1 MMKAR
6 VIESALLA
14 TALIFPVVAQAQ
26 DVSGTLSD
34 GVAENDIQV
43 LKENTKEIEHVAE
56 ENAALAEGAEK
67 SAKAEKTAE
76 ESAKTVDEAGKVA
89 EDNASDDVAKVA
101 DEAGKVAEDKASDDD
116 AKVADDAVKTTDDAG
131 KAAEVEEKSADEAGK
146 VAEEKAS
153 DDVAKVADEAGK
165 VAEVEEKSA
174 DEAVK
179 VAEVEE
185 KSAGEA
191 VKVVEENL
199 VDDAVKVADKGEDKA
214 SKDGEKSSK
223 DDKDDDDKSWGVNAA
238 IGFDLGLGAFTKD
251 EYARKVRS
259 RFTMTLGGYYTI
271 PVIDTDIHLETGFSQ
286 WMSKA
291 GGSNGKYEFRWSDTT
306 IGLSRE
312 IWSYKSGE
320 FSVAFNAD
328 LSFVLPTSKASINA
342 NLYTSI
348 VPSLAAS
355 IKLWRF
361 SLAYGI
367 TYSYNAHKYTSV
379 TLDPDDIDVLSR
391 STGNEII
398 DSHNIA
404 IGGVLAEHD
413 LANQFVLGIECIR
426 KVLDL
431 SIGFAF
437 ADSWSYDNG
446 TITSDDEFVGKHAK
460 VGRGHSQYS
469 QGSLVL
475 SYKPI
480 KYATVSFGMVS
491 TQPWKTADNKTLRF
505 PWFDTE
511 SPSKNYTKFML
522 SATFQY

>member
-1 MMKAR
+1 MKAR

-26 DVSGTLSD
+26 DVAGTLSD

-43 LKENTKEIEHVAE
+43 LKENTKEIEHVVE

-67 SAKAEKTAE
+67 SAEAEKTAE
-76 ESAKTVDEAGKVA
+76 ESAKT
-89 EDNASDDVAKVA
+89 
-101 DEAGKVAEDKASDDD
+101 
-116 AKVADDAVKTTDDAG
+116 
-131 KAAEVEEKSADEAGK
+131 ADEAGK

-153 DDVAKVADEAGK
+153 DDLAKVADEAGK

-179 VAEVEE
+179 VAEAEE
-185 KSAGEA
+185 KSADEA
-191 VKVVEENL
+191 VKVAEVEEKPA
-199 VDDAVKVADKGEDKA
+199 DEAVKVADKGEDKA

-437 ADSWSYDNG
+437 ADSWTYDNG

-511 SPSKNYTKFML
+511 SPSKNYTKFLL

>member
-26 DVSGTLSD
+26 DVAGTLSD

-43 LKENTKEIEHVAE
+43 LKENTKEIEHVVE

-67 SAKAEKTAE
+67 SAEAEKTAE
-76 ESAKTVDEAGKVA
+76 ESAKT
-89 EDNASDDVAKVA
+89 
-101 DEAGKVAEDKASDDD
+101 
-116 AKVADDAVKTTDDAG
+116 
-131 KAAEVEEKSADEAGK
+131 ADEAGK

-179 VAEVEE
+179 VAEAEE
-185 KSAGEA
+185 KSADEA
-191 VKVVEENL
+191 VKVAEVEEKPA
-199 VDDAVKVADKGEDKA
+199 DEAVKVADKGEDKA

-437 ADSWSYDNG
+437 ADSWTYDNG

-511 SPSKNYTKFML
+511 SPSKNYTKFLL

>member
-1 MMKAR
+1 MKAR

-26 DVSGTLSD
+26 DVAGTLSD

-43 LKENTKEIEHVAE
+43 LKENTKEIEHVVE

-67 SAKAEKTAE
+67 SAEAEKTAE
-76 ESAKTVDEAGKVA
+76 ESAKT
-89 EDNASDDVAKVA
+89 
-101 DEAGKVAEDKASDDD
+101 
-116 AKVADDAVKTTDDAG
+116 
-131 KAAEVEEKSADEAGK
+131 ADEAGK

-179 VAEVEE
+179 VVEAEEKSADEAVKVAEVEE
-185 KSAGEA
+185 KPADE
-191 VKVVEENL
+191 
-199 VDDAVKVADKGEDKA
+199 AVKVADKGEDKA

-437 ADSWSYDNG
+437 ADSWTYDNG

-475 SYKPI
+475 SYKSI
-480 KYATVSFGMVS
+480 KYATGSFGMVS

-511 SPSKNYTKFML
+511 SPSKNYTKFLL

>member
-1 MMKAR
+1 MKAR

-26 DVSGTLSD
+26 DVAGTLSD

-43 LKENTKEIEHVAE
+43 LKENTKEIEHVVE

-67 SAKAEKTAE
+67 SAEAEKTAE
-76 ESAKTVDEAGKVA
+76 ESAKT
-89 EDNASDDVAKVA
+89 A
-101 DEAGKVAEDKASDDD
+101 DEAGKVAEEKASDDL
-116 AKVADDAVKTTDDAG
+116 
-131 KAAEVEEKSADEAGK
+131 AEVADEAGK

-153 DDVAKVADEAGK
+153 DDVAKVA
-165 VAEVEEKSA
+165 EVEEKPA
-174 DEAVK
+174 DE
-179 VAEVEE
+179 
-185 KSAGEA
+185 
-191 VKVVEENL
+191 
-199 VDDAVKVADKGEDKA
+199 AVKVADKGEDKA

-437 ADSWSYDNG
+437 ADSWTYDNG

-511 SPSKNYTKFML
+511 SPSKNYTKFLL

>member
-1 MMKAR
+1 MKAR

-26 DVSGTLSD
+26 DVAGTLSD

-43 LKENTKEIEHVAE
+43 LKENTKEIEHVVE

-67 SAKAEKTAE
+67 SAEAEKTAE
-76 ESAKTVDEAGKVA
+76 ESAKT
-89 EDNASDDVAKVA
+89 
-101 DEAGKVAEDKASDDD
+101 
-116 AKVADDAVKTTDDAG
+116 
-131 KAAEVEEKSADEAGK
+131 ADEAGK

-179 VAEVEE
+179 VVEAEEKSADEAVKVAEVEE
-185 KSAGEA
+185 KPADE
-191 VKVVEENL
+191 
-199 VDDAVKVADKGEDKA
+199 AVKVADKGEDKA

-437 ADSWSYDNG
+437 ADSWTYDNG

-475 SYKPI
+475 SHKPI

-511 SPSKNYTKFML
+511 SPSKNYTKFLL

>member
-1 MMKAR
+1 MKAR

-26 DVSGTLSD
+26 DVAGTLSD

-43 LKENTKEIEHVAE
+43 LKENTKEIEHVVE
-56 ENAALAEGAEK
+56 ENAALAEGAEE
-67 SAKAEKTAE
+67 SAEAEKTAE
-76 ESAKTVDEAGKVA
+76 ESAKT
-89 EDNASDDVAKVA
+89 
-101 DEAGKVAEDKASDDD
+101 
-116 AKVADDAVKTTDDAG
+116 
-131 KAAEVEEKSADEAGK
+131 ADEAGK

-165 VAEVEEKSA
+165 VAEEKASDDVAKVADEAVKVAEAEEKSA

-185 KSAGEA
+185 KPADE
-191 VKVVEENL
+191 
-199 VDDAVKVADKGEDKA
+199 AVKVADKGEDKA

-437 ADSWSYDNG
+437 ADSWTYDNG

-511 SPSKNYTKFML
+511 SPSKNYTKFLL

>member
-1 MMKAR
+1 MKAR

-26 DVSGTLSD
+26 DVAGTLSD

-43 LKENTKEIEHVAE
+43 LKENTKEIEHVVE

-67 SAKAEKTAE
+67 SAEAEKTAE
-76 ESAKTVDEAGKVA
+76 ESAKT
-89 EDNASDDVAKVA
+89 
-101 DEAGKVAEDKASDDD
+101 
-116 AKVADDAVKTTDDAG
+116 
-131 KAAEVEEKSADEAGK
+131 ADEAGK

-153 DDVAKVADEAGK
+153 DDLAKVADEAGK

-179 VAEVEE
+179 VAEAEE
-185 KSAGEA
+185 KSADEA
-191 VKVVEENL
+191 VKVAEVEEKPA
-199 VDDAVKVADKGEDKA
+199 DETVKVADKGEDKA
-214 SKDGEKSSK
+214 SKDGKKSSK

-437 ADSWSYDNG
+437 ADSWTYDNG

-511 SPSKNYTKFML
+511 SPSKNYTKFLL

>member
-1 MMKAR
+1 MKAR

-26 DVSGTLSD
+26 DVAGTLSD

-43 LKENTKEIEHVAE
+43 LKENTKEIEHVVE

-67 SAKAEKTAE
+67 SAEAEKTAE
-76 ESAKTVDEAGKVA
+76 ESAKT
-89 EDNASDDVAKVA
+89 
-101 DEAGKVAEDKASDDD
+101 
-116 AKVADDAVKTTDDAG
+116 
-131 KAAEVEEKSADEAGK
+131 ADEAGK

-153 DDVAKVADEAGK
+153 DDLAEVADEAGK

-179 VAEVEE
+179 VAEAEE
-185 KSAGEA
+185 KSADEA
-191 VKVVEENL
+191 VKVAEVEEKPA
-199 VDDAVKVADKGEDKA
+199 DEAVKVADKGEDKA

-437 ADSWSYDNG
+437 ADSWTYDNG

-511 SPSKNYTKFML
+511 SPSKNYTKFLL

>member
-1 MMKAR
+1 MKAR

-26 DVSGTLSD
+26 DVAGTLSD

-43 LKENTKEIEHVAE
+43 LKENTKEIEHVVE

-67 SAKAEKTAE
+67 SAEAEKTAE
-76 ESAKTVDEAGKVA
+76 ESAKT
-89 EDNASDDVAKVA
+89 A
-101 DEAGKVAEDKASDDD
+101 DEAGKVAEEKASDDL
-116 AKVADDAVKTTDDAG
+116 AKV
-131 KAAEVEEKSADEAGK
+131 ADEAGK

-179 VAEVEE
+179 VAEAEE
-185 KSAGEA
+185 KSADDA
-191 VKVVEENL
+191 VKVAEVEEKPA
-199 VDDAVKVADKGEDKA
+199 DEAVKVADKGEDKA

-437 ADSWSYDNG
+437 ADSWTYDNG

-511 SPSKNYTKFML
+511 SPSKNYTKFLL

>member
-26 DVSGTLSD
+26 DVAGTLSD

-43 LKENTKEIEHVAE
+43 LKENTKEIEHVVE

-67 SAKAEKTAE
+67 SAEAEKTAE
-76 ESAKTVDEAGKVA
+76 ESAKT
-89 EDNASDDVAKVA
+89 
-101 DEAGKVAEDKASDDD
+101 
-116 AKVADDAVKTTDDAG
+116 
-131 KAAEVEEKSADEAGK
+131 ADEAGK

-153 DDVAKVADEAGK
+153 DDLAKVADEAGK

-179 VAEVEE
+179 VAEAEE
-185 KSAGEA
+185 KSADEA
-191 VKVVEENL
+191 VKVAEVEEKPA
-199 VDDAVKVADKGEDKA
+199 DEAVKVADKGEDKA

-437 ADSWSYDNG
+437 ADSWTYDNG

-511 SPSKNYTKFML
+511 SPSKNYTKFLL

>member
-26 DVSGTLSD
+26 DVAGTLSD

-43 LKENTKEIEHVAE
+43 LKENTKEIEHVVE

-67 SAKAEKTAE
+67 SAEAEKTAE
-76 ESAKTVDEAGKVA
+76 ESAKT
-89 EDNASDDVAKVA
+89 A
-101 DEAGKVAEDKASDDD
+101 DEAGKVAEEKASDDL
-116 AKVADDAVKTTDDAG
+116 AKV
-131 KAAEVEEKSADEAGK
+131 ADEAGK

-179 VAEVEE
+179 VAEAEE
-185 KSAGEA
+185 KSADEA
-191 VKVVEENL
+191 VKVAEVEEKPA
-199 VDDAVKVADKGEDKA
+199 DEAVKVADKGEDKA
-214 SKDGEKSSK
+214 SKDGEKSSQ

-437 ADSWSYDNG
+437 ADSWTYDNG

-511 SPSKNYTKFML
+511 SPSKNYTKFLL

>member
-1 MMKAR
+1 MKAR

-26 DVSGTLSD
+26 DVAGTLSD

-43 LKENTKEIEHVAE
+43 LKENTKEIEHVVE

-67 SAKAEKTAE
+67 SAEAEKTAE
-76 ESAKTVDEAGKVA
+76 ESAKT
-89 EDNASDDVAKVA
+89 A
-101 DEAGKVAEDKASDDD
+101 DEAGKVAEEKASDDL
-116 AKVADDAVKTTDDAG
+116 AKVAD
-131 KAAEVEEKSADEAGK
+131 EADK

-179 VAEVEE
+179 VAEAEE
-185 KSAGEA
+185 KSADEA
-191 VKVVEENL
+191 VKVAEVEEKPA
-199 VDDAVKVADKGEDKA
+199 DEAVKVADKGEDKA

-437 ADSWSYDNG
+437 ADSWTYDNG

-511 SPSKNYTKFML
+511 SPSKNYTKFLL

>member
-26 DVSGTLSD
+26 DVAGTLSD

-43 LKENTKEIEHVAE
+43 LKENTKEIEHVVE

-67 SAKAEKTAE
+67 SAEAEKTAE
-76 ESAKTVDEAGKVA
+76 ESAKT
-89 EDNASDDVAKVA
+89 
-101 DEAGKVAEDKASDDD
+101 
-116 AKVADDAVKTTDDAG
+116 
-131 KAAEVEEKSADEAGK
+131 ADEAGK
-146 VAEEKAS
+146 VAEERAS

-179 VAEVEE
+179 VAEAEE
-185 KSAGEA
+185 KSADEA
-191 VKVVEENL
+191 VKVAEVEEKPA
-199 VDDAVKVADKGEDKA
+199 DEAVKVADKGEDKA

-437 ADSWSYDNG
+437 ADSWTYDNG

-511 SPSKNYTKFML
+511 SPSKNYTKFLL

>member
-1 MMKAR
+1 MKAR

-26 DVSGTLSD
+26 DVAGTLSD

-43 LKENTKEIEHVAE
+43 LKENTKEIEHVVE

-67 SAKAEKTAE
+67 SAEAEKTAE
-76 ESAKTVDEAGKVA
+76 ESAKT
-89 EDNASDDVAKVA
+89 A
-101 DEAGKVAEDKASDDD
+101 DEAGKVAEEKASDDV
-116 AKVADDAVKTTDDAG
+116 AKV
-131 KAAEVEEKSADEAGK
+131 ADEAGK

-179 VAEVEE
+179 VAEAEEKSADEAVKVAEVEE
-185 KSAGEA
+185 KSADE
-191 VKVVEENL
+191 
-199 VDDAVKVADKGEDKA
+199 AVKVADKGEDKA

-437 ADSWSYDNG
+437 ADSWTYDNG

-511 SPSKNYTKFML
+511 SPSKNYTKFLL

>member
-26 DVSGTLSD
+26 DVAGTLSD

-43 LKENTKEIEHVAE
+43 LKENTKEIEHVVE

-67 SAKAEKTAE
+67 SAEAEKTAE

-89 EDNASDDVAKVA
+89 E
-101 DEAGKVAEDKASDDD
+101 EKASDDL
-116 AKVADDAVKTTDDAG
+116 AKV
-131 KAAEVEEKSADEAGK
+131 ADEAGK

-179 VAEVEE
+179 VAEAEE
-185 KSAGEA
+185 KSADEA
-191 VKVVEENL
+191 VKVAEVEEKPA
-199 VDDAVKVADKGEDKA
+199 DEAVKVADKGEDKA

-437 ADSWSYDNG
+437 ADSWTYDNG

-511 SPSKNYTKFML
+511 SPSKNYTKFLL

>member
-1 MMKAR
+1 MKAR

-26 DVSGTLSD
+26 DVAGTLSD

-43 LKENTKEIEHVAE
+43 LKENTKEIEHVVE
-56 ENAALAEGAEK
+56 ENAALAEGAEE
-67 SAKAEKTAE
+67 SAEAEKTAE
-76 ESAKTVDEAGKVA
+76 ESAKT
-89 EDNASDDVAKVA
+89 A
-101 DEAGKVAEDKASDDD
+101 DEAGKVAEEKASDDL
-116 AKVADDAVKTTDDAG
+116 AKV
-131 KAAEVEEKSADEAGK
+131 ADEAGK

-179 VAEVEE
+179 VAEAEE
-185 KSAGEA
+185 KSADE
-191 VKVVEENL
+191 
-199 VDDAVKVADKGEDKA
+199 AVKVADKGEDKA

-437 ADSWSYDNG
+437 ADSWTYDNG

-511 SPSKNYTKFML
+511 SPSKNYTKFLL

>member
-1 MMKAR
+1 MKAR

-26 DVSGTLSD
+26 DVSGSLSD
-34 GVAENDIQV
+34 GVAENDIQI
-43 LKENTKEIEHVAE
+43 LKENTKEIELVVE
-56 ENAALAEGAEK
+56 ENATLSEGAEK
-67 SAKAEKTAE
+67 SAEAEKTAE
-76 ESAKTVDEAGKVA
+76 ESAKT
-89 EDNASDDVAKVA
+89 
-101 DEAGKVAEDKASDDD
+101 
-116 AKVADDAVKTTDDAG
+116 
-131 KAAEVEEKSADEAGK
+131 AAEAGK

-153 DDVAKVADEAGK
+153 DDVAKVADDAVKTADEAGK
-165 VAEVEEKSA
+165 VAEDKASDDVAKVADDAVKTADEAGKMAEVEEKPADDAVKTA

-191 VKVVEENL
+191 VKVAEENS

-223 DDKDDDDKSWGVNAA
+223 DDDDDKSWGVNAA

-437 ADSWSYDNG
+437 ADSWTYDNG
-446 TITSDDEFVGKHAK
+446 TITSDDQFVGKHAK

-511 SPSKNYTKFML
+511 SPSKNYTKFLL

>member
-26 DVSGTLSD
+26 DVAGTLSD

-43 LKENTKEIEHVAE
+43 LKENTKEIEHVVE

-67 SAKAEKTAE
+67 SAEAEKTAE
-76 ESAKTVDEAGKVA
+76 ESAKT
-89 EDNASDDVAKVA
+89 A
-101 DEAGKVAEDKASDDD
+101 DEAGKVAEEKASDDL
-116 AKVADDAVKTTDDAG
+116 AKV
-131 KAAEVEEKSADEAGK
+131 ADEAGK

-179 VAEVEE
+179 VAEAEE
-185 KSAGEA
+185 KSADE
-191 VKVVEENL
+191 
-199 VDDAVKVADKGEDKA
+199 AVKVADKGEDKA

-431 SIGFAF
+431 SVGFAF
-437 ADSWSYDNG
+437 ADSWTYDNG

-511 SPSKNYTKFML
+511 SPSKNYTKFLL

>member
-1 MMKAR
+1 MKAR

-26 DVSGTLSD
+26 DVAGTLSD

-43 LKENTKEIEHVAE
+43 LKENTKEIEHVVE

-67 SAKAEKTAE
+67 SAEAEKTAE
-76 ESAKTVDEAGKVA
+76 ESAKT
-89 EDNASDDVAKVA
+89 
-101 DEAGKVAEDKASDDD
+101 
-116 AKVADDAVKTTDDAG
+116 
-131 KAAEVEEKSADEAGK
+131 ADEAGK

-153 DDVAKVADEAGK
+153 DDLAKVADEAGK

-179 VAEVEE
+179 VAEAEE
-185 KSAGEA
+185 KPADEA
-191 VKVVEENL
+191 VKVAEVEEKPA
-199 VDDAVKVADKGEDKA
+199 DEAVKVADKGEDKA

-437 ADSWSYDNG
+437 ADSWTYDNG

-511 SPSKNYTKFML
+511 SPSKNYTKFLL

>member
-1 MMKAR
+1 MKAR

-26 DVSGTLSD
+26 DVAGTLSD

-43 LKENTKEIEHVAE
+43 LKENTKEIEHVVE

-67 SAKAEKTAE
+67 SAEAEKTAE
-76 ESAKTVDEAGKVA
+76 ESAKT
-89 EDNASDDVAKVA
+89 A
-101 DEAGKVAEDKASDDD
+101 DEAGKVAEEKASDDL
-116 AKVADDAVKTTDDAG
+116 AKV
-131 KAAEVEEKSADEAGK
+131 ADEAGK

-179 VAEVEE
+179 VAEAEE
-185 KSAGEA
+185 KSADEA
-191 VKVVEENL
+191 VKVAEVEEKPA
-199 VDDAVKVADKGEDKA
+199 DEAVKVADKGEDKA

-312 IWSYKSGE
+312 IRSYKSGE

-437 ADSWSYDNG
+437 ADSWTYDNG

-511 SPSKNYTKFML
+511 SPSKNYTKFLL

>member
-1 MMKAR
+1 MKAR

-26 DVSGTLSD
+26 DVAGTLSD

-43 LKENTKEIEHVAE
+43 LKENTKEIEHVVE

-67 SAKAEKTAE
+67 SAEAEKTAE
-76 ESAKTVDEAGKVA
+76 ESAKT
-89 EDNASDDVAKVA
+89 
-101 DEAGKVAEDKASDDD
+101 
-116 AKVADDAVKTTDDAG
+116 
-131 KAAEVEEKSADEAGK
+131 ADEAGK

-153 DDVAKVADEAGK
+153 DDLAKVANEAGKVAEEKASDDVARVADEAGK

-179 VAEVEE
+179 VAEAEE
-185 KSAGEA
+185 KSADEA
-191 VKVVEENL
+191 VKVAEVEEKPA
-199 VDDAVKVADKGEDKA
+199 DEAVKVADKGEDKA

-437 ADSWSYDNG
+437 ADSWTYDNG

-511 SPSKNYTKFML
+511 SPSKNYTKFLL

>member
-1 MMKAR
+1 MEAR

-26 DVSGTLSD
+26 DVAGTLSD

-43 LKENTKEIEHVAE
+43 LKENTKEIEHVVE

-67 SAKAEKTAE
+67 SAEAEKTAE
-76 ESAKTVDEAGKVA
+76 ESAKT
-89 EDNASDDVAKVA
+89 
-101 DEAGKVAEDKASDDD
+101 
-116 AKVADDAVKTTDDAG
+116 
-131 KAAEVEEKSADEAGK
+131 ADEAGK

-153 DDVAKVADEAGK
+153 DDLAKVADEAGK

-179 VAEVEE
+179 VAEAEE
-185 KSAGEA
+185 KSADEA
-191 VKVVEENL
+191 VKVAEVEEKPA
-199 VDDAVKVADKGEDKA
+199 DEAVKVADKGEDKA

-437 ADSWSYDNG
+437 ADSWTYDNG

-511 SPSKNYTKFML
+511 SPSKNYTKFLL

>member
-1 MMKAR
+1 MKAR

-26 DVSGTLSD
+26 DVAGTLSD

-43 LKENTKEIEHVAE
+43 LKENTKEIEHVVE

-67 SAKAEKTAE
+67 SAEAEKTAE
-76 ESAKTVDEAGKVA
+76 ESAKT
-89 EDNASDDVAKVA
+89 A
-101 DEAGKVAEDKASDDD
+101 DEAGKVAEEKASDDL
-116 AKVADDAVKTTDDAG
+116 AKVAN
-131 KAAEVEEKSADEAGK
+131 EAGK

-179 VAEVEE
+179 VAEAEE
-185 KSAGEA
+185 KSADEA
-191 VKVVEENL
+191 VKVAEVEEKPA
-199 VDDAVKVADKGEDKA
+199 DEAVKVADKGEDKA

-437 ADSWSYDNG
+437 ADSWTYDNG

-511 SPSKNYTKFML
+511 SPSKNYTKFLL
-522 SATFQY
+522 SATFKY

>member
-1 MMKAR
+1 MKAR

-26 DVSGTLSD
+26 DVAGTLSD

-43 LKENTKEIEHVAE
+43 LKENTKEIEHVVE

-67 SAKAEKTAE
+67 SAEAEKTAE
-76 ESAKTVDEAGKVA
+76 ESAKT
-89 EDNASDDVAKVA
+89 
-101 DEAGKVAEDKASDDD
+101 
-116 AKVADDAVKTTDDAG
+116 
-131 KAAEVEEKSADEAGK
+131 ADEAGK

-165 VAEVEEKSA
+165 VAEVEEKSVDEAVKVAEAEEKSA

-185 KSAGEA
+185 KPADE
-191 VKVVEENL
+191 
-199 VDDAVKVADKGEDKA
+199 AVKVADKGEDKA

-437 ADSWSYDNG
+437 ADSWTYDNG

-511 SPSKNYTKFML
+511 SPSKNYTKFLL

>member
-26 DVSGTLSD
+26 DVAGTLSD

-43 LKENTKEIEHVAE
+43 LKENTKEIEHVVE

-67 SAKAEKTAE
+67 SAEAEKTAE
-76 ESAKTVDEAGKVA
+76 ESAKT
-89 EDNASDDVAKVA
+89 A
-101 DEAGKVAEDKASDDD
+101 DEAGKVAEEKASDDV
-116 AKVADDAVKTTDDAG
+116 AKV
-131 KAAEVEEKSADEAGK
+131 ADEAGK

-179 VAEVEE
+179 VAEAEE
-185 KSAGEA
+185 KSADEA
-191 VKVVEENL
+191 VKVAEVEEKPA
-199 VDDAVKVADKGEDKA
+199 DEAVKVADKGEDKA

-437 ADSWSYDNG
+437 ADSWTYDNG

-511 SPSKNYTKFML
+511 SPSKNYTKFLL

>member
-1 MMKAR
+1 MKAR

-26 DVSGTLSD
+26 DVAGTLSD

-43 LKENTKEIEHVAE
+43 LKENTKEIEHVVE

-67 SAKAEKTAE
+67 SAEAEKTAE
-76 ESAKTVDEAGKVA
+76 ESAKT
-89 EDNASDDVAKVA
+89 A
-101 DEAGKVAEDKASDDD
+101 DEAGKVAEEKASDDL
-116 AKVADDAVKTTDDAG
+116 A
-131 KAAEVEEKSADEAGK
+131 K

-179 VAEVEE
+179 VAEAEE
-185 KSAGEA
+185 KSADEA
-191 VKVVEENL
+191 VKVAEVEEKPA
-199 VDDAVKVADKGEDKA
+199 DEAVKVADKGEDKA

-437 ADSWSYDNG
+437 ADSWTYDNG

-511 SPSKNYTKFML
+511 SPSKNYTKFLL

>member
-1 MMKAR
+1 MKAR

-26 DVSGTLSD
+26 DVAGTLSD

-43 LKENTKEIEHVAE
+43 LKENTKEIEHVVE

-67 SAKAEKTAE
+67 SAEAEKTAE
-76 ESAKTVDEAGKVA
+76 ESAKT
-89 EDNASDDVAKVA
+89 A
-101 DEAGKVAEDKASDDD
+101 DEAGKVAEEKASDDL
-116 AKVADDAVKTTDDAG
+116 AKVADEG
-131 KAAEVEEKSADEAGK
+131 GK

-165 VAEVEEKSA
+165 VAEEKASDDVAKSADEAVQVAEAEEKSA
-174 DEAVK
+174 DE
-179 VAEVEE
+179 
-185 KSAGEA
+185 
-191 VKVVEENL
+191 
-199 VDDAVKVADKGEDKA
+199 AVKVADKGEDKA

-437 ADSWSYDNG
+437 ADSWTYDNG

-511 SPSKNYTKFML
+511 SPSKNYTKFLL

>member
-1 MMKAR
+1 MKAR

-14 TALIFPVVAQAQ
+14 TALIFPVVAHAQ
-26 DVSGTLSD
+26 DVAGTLSD

-43 LKENTKEIEHVAE
+43 LKENTKEIEHVVE

-67 SAKAEKTAE
+67 SAEAEKTAE
-76 ESAKTVDEAGKVA
+76 ESAKT
-89 EDNASDDVAKVA
+89 A
-101 DEAGKVAEDKASDDD
+101 DEAGKVAEKKASDDV
-116 AKVADDAVKTTDDAG
+116 AKV
-131 KAAEVEEKSADEAGK
+131 ADEAGK

-179 VAEVEE
+179 VAEAEE
-185 KSAGEA
+185 KSADEA
-191 VKVVEENL
+191 VKVAEVEEKPA
-199 VDDAVKVADKGEDKA
+199 DEAVKVADKGEDKA

-437 ADSWSYDNG
+437 ADSWTYDNG

-511 SPSKNYTKFML
+511 SPSKNYTKFLL

>member
-1 MMKAR
+1 MKAR

-26 DVSGTLSD
+26 DVAGTLSD

-43 LKENTKEIEHVAE
+43 LKENTKEIEHVVE

-67 SAKAEKTAE
+67 SAEAEKTAE
-76 ESAKTVDEAGKVA
+76 ESAKT
-89 EDNASDDVAKVA
+89 A
-101 DEAGKVAEDKASDDD
+101 DEAGKVAEEKASDDL
-116 AKVADDAVKTTDDAG
+116 AKVADEG
-131 KAAEVEEKSADEAGK
+131 GK

-153 DDVAKVADEAGK
+153 DDVAKVADEDGK

-179 VAEVEE
+179 VAEAEE
-185 KSAGEA
+185 KSADEA
-191 VKVVEENL
+191 VKVAEVEEKPA
-199 VDDAVKVADKGEDKA
+199 DEAVKVADKGEDKA

-437 ADSWSYDNG
+437 ADSWTYDNG

-511 SPSKNYTKFML
+511 SPSKNYTKFLL

>member
-26 DVSGTLSD
+26 DVAGTLSD

-43 LKENTKEIEHVAE
+43 LKENTKEIEHVVE

-67 SAKAEKTAE
+67 SAEAEKTAE
-76 ESAKTVDEAGKVA
+76 ESAKT
-89 EDNASDDVAKVA
+89 A
-101 DEAGKVAEDKASDDD
+101 DEAGKVAEEKASDDL
-116 AKVADDAVKTTDDAG
+116 
-131 KAAEVEEKSADEAGK
+131 AEVADEAGK

-165 VAEVEEKSA
+165 VDEVEEKSADEAVKVAEAEEKSA

-185 KSAGEA
+185 KPADE
-191 VKVVEENL
+191 
-199 VDDAVKVADKGEDKA
+199 AVKVADKGEDKA

-437 ADSWSYDNG
+437 ADSWTYDNG

-511 SPSKNYTKFML
+511 SPSKNYTKFLL

>member
-1 MMKAR
+1 MKAR

-26 DVSGTLSD
+26 DVAGSLSD
-34 GVAENDIQV
+34 GVAENDIQI
-43 LKENTKEIEHVAE
+43 LKENTKEIEHVVE
-56 ENAALAEGAEK
+56 ENATLSEGAAK
-67 SAKAEKTAE
+67 SAEAEKTAE
-76 ESAKTVDEAGKVA
+76 ESAKTAAEAGKVA
-89 EDNASDDVAKVA
+89 EDKASDDVAKVANDAVKTA
-101 DEAGKVAEDKASDDD
+101 DEAGKVAEDKASDDV
-116 AKVADDAVKTTDDAG
+116 AKVADDAVKT
-131 KAAEVEEKSADEAGK
+131 
-146 VAEEKAS
+146 
-153 DDVAKVADEAGK
+153 
-165 VAEVEEKSA
+165 A

-185 KSAGEA
+185 KSGGEA
-191 VKVVEENL
+191 VKVAEENS

-223 DDKDDDDKSWGVNAA
+223 DDDDDKSWGVNAA

-312 IWSYKSGE
+312 IWSYKLGE

-437 ADSWSYDNG
+437 ADSWTYDNG

-511 SPSKNYTKFML
+511 SPSKNYTKFLL

>member
-1 MMKAR
+1 MKAR

-26 DVSGTLSD
+26 DVAGTLSD

-43 LKENTKEIEHVAE
+43 LKENTKEIEHVVE

-67 SAKAEKTAE
+67 SAEAEKTAE
-76 ESAKTVDEAGKVA
+76 ESAKT
-89 EDNASDDVAKVA
+89 
-101 DEAGKVAEDKASDDD
+101 
-116 AKVADDAVKTTDDAG
+116 
-131 KAAEVEEKSADEAGK
+131 ADEAGK

-153 DDVAKVADEAGK
+153 DDLAKVADEAGK

-179 VAEVEE
+179 VAEAEE
-185 KSAGEA
+185 KSADEA
-191 VKVVEENL
+191 VKVAEVEEKPA
-199 VDDAVKVADKGEDKA
+199 DEAVKVADKGEDKA
-214 SKDGEKSSK
+214 SKDGKKSSK

-437 ADSWSYDNG
+437 ADSWTYDNG

-511 SPSKNYTKFML
+511 SPSKNYTKFLL

>member
-26 DVSGTLSD
+26 DVAGTLSD

-43 LKENTKEIEHVAE
+43 LKENTKEIEHVVE

-67 SAKAEKTAE
+67 SAEAEKTAE
-76 ESAKTVDEAGKVA
+76 ESAKT
-89 EDNASDDVAKVA
+89 
-101 DEAGKVAEDKASDDD
+101 
-116 AKVADDAVKTTDDAG
+116 
-131 KAAEVEEKSADEAGK
+131 ADEAGK

-179 VAEVEE
+179 VVEAEEKSADEAVKVAEVEE
-185 KSAGEA
+185 KPADE
-191 VKVVEENL
+191 
-199 VDDAVKVADKGEDKA
+199 AVKVADKGEDKA

-437 ADSWSYDNG
+437 ADSWTYDNG

-511 SPSKNYTKFML
+511 SPSKNYTKFLL

>member
-1 MMKAR
+1 MKAR

-26 DVSGTLSD
+26 DVAGTLSD

-43 LKENTKEIEHVAE
+43 LKENTKEIEHVVE

-67 SAKAEKTAE
+67 SAEAEKTAE
-76 ESAKTVDEAGKVA
+76 ESAKT
-89 EDNASDDVAKVA
+89 A
-101 DEAGKVAEDKASDDD
+101 DEAGKVAEEKASDDL
-116 AKVADDAVKTTDDAG
+116 AKV
-131 KAAEVEEKSADEAGK
+131 ADEAGK

-165 VAEVEEKSA
+165 VAEVEEKSVDEAVKVAEAEEKSA

-185 KSAGEA
+185 KPADE
-191 VKVVEENL
+191 
-199 VDDAVKVADKGEDKA
+199 AVKVADKGEDKA

-437 ADSWSYDNG
+437 ADSWTYDNG

-511 SPSKNYTKFML
+511 SPSKNYTKFLL

>member
-1 MMKAR
+1 MKAR

-26 DVSGTLSD
+26 DVAGTLSD

-43 LKENTKEIEHVAE
+43 LKENTKEIEHVVE

-67 SAKAEKTAE
+67 SAEAEKTAE
-76 ESAKTVDEAGKVA
+76 ESAKT
-89 EDNASDDVAKVA
+89 A
-101 DEAGKVAEDKASDDD
+101 DEAGKVAEEKASDDL
-116 AKVADDAVKTTDDAG
+116 
-131 KAAEVEEKSADEAGK
+131 AEVADEAGK

-165 VAEVEEKSA
+165 VAEAEEKSA

-185 KSAGEA
+185 KPADE
-191 VKVVEENL
+191 
-199 VDDAVKVADKGEDKA
+199 AVKVADKGEDKA

-437 ADSWSYDNG
+437 ADSWTYDNG

-511 SPSKNYTKFML
+511 SPSKNYTKFLL

>member
-26 DVSGTLSD
+26 DVAGTLSD

-43 LKENTKEIEHVAE
+43 LKENTKEIEHVVE

-67 SAKAEKTAE
+67 SAEAEKTAE
-76 ESAKTVDEAGKVA
+76 ESAKT
-89 EDNASDDVAKVA
+89 A
-101 DEAGKVAEDKASDDD
+101 DEAGKVAEEKASDDL
-116 AKVADDAVKTTDDAG
+116 AKV
-131 KAAEVEEKSADEAGK
+131 ADEAGK

-185 KSAGEA
+185 KPADE
-191 VKVVEENL
+191 
-199 VDDAVKVADKGEDKA
+199 AVKVADKGEDKA

-437 ADSWSYDNG
+437 ADSWTYDNG

-511 SPSKNYTKFML
+511 SPSKNYTKFLL

>member
-1 MMKAR
+1 MKAR

-26 DVSGTLSD
+26 DVAGTLSD

-43 LKENTKEIEHVAE
+43 LKENTKEIEHVVE

-67 SAKAEKTAE
+67 SAEAEKTAE
-76 ESAKTVDEAGKVA
+76 ESAKT
-89 EDNASDDVAKVA
+89 A
-101 DEAGKVAEDKASDDD
+101 DEAGKVAEEKASDDV
-116 AKVADDAVKTTDDAG
+116 AKV
-131 KAAEVEEKSADEAGK
+131 ADEAGK

-179 VAEVEE
+179 VAEAEE
-185 KSAGEA
+185 KSADEA
-191 VKVVEENL
+191 VKVAEVEEKPA
-199 VDDAVKVADKGEDKA
+199 DEAVKVADKGEDKA

-437 ADSWSYDNG
+437 ADSWTYDNG

-511 SPSKNYTKFML
+511 SPSKNYTKFLL